1 MAITTQNWFILH
13 KFGNEYQ
20 GTIQWELNNF
30 ENLWIEN
37 RKYYWVCSE
46 KKRTF
51 LAYKFNFYIKQ
62 NWVEFRIFIFDKD
75 FQGFIQ
81 VELIIKGLLT

>member
-1 MAITTQNWFILH
+1 MNWKSNILLSL
-13 KFGNEYQ
+13 
-20 GTIQWELNNF
+20 QW
-30 ENLWIEN
+30 
-37 RKYYWVCSE
+37 K

-51 LAYKFNFYIKQ
+51 FEYKFNFYIKQ

-81 VELIIKGLLT
+81 VELINKAFLT